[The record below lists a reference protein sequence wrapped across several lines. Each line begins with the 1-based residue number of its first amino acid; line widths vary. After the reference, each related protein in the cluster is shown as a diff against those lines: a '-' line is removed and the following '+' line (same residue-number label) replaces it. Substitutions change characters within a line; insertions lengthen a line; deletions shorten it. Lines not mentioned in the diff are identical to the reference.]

1 MKKLM
6 NRWKRNFEYKYS
18 FLKILNSPF
27 VLPEVSIYFG
37 KIRMGTPYFLPRRW
51 VKFNKQ
57 DCINSCLEE
66 KEVFAKLN
74 KPFYKT
80 WKDYKG
86 ARKAVYTKLFN
97 IQFITLGWKTKW
109 DDYRFEWA
117 PMLSIVFLYRQLV
130 ISLRNKY
137 EDSYWEGW
145 LYYHYRTNKSLS
157 TKERLIELFNQFS
170 CTWIRYEGDN
180 QIKTD
185 YYPFILKKKY
195 LDIYN
200 EWLTSKNK

>member
-1 MKKLM
+1 MKKII
-6 NRWKRNFEYKYS
+6 NRWKSNFNYRYS

-27 VLPEVSIYFG
+27 VLPEISIYFG
-37 KIRMGTPYFLPRRW
+37 KIRMGTPYFLPRKW
-51 VKFNKQ
+51 IKLNKQ
-57 DCINSCLEE
+57 DCINSYLKE
-66 KEVFAKLN
+66 KEVFDKLN

-80 WKDYKG
+80 WKDYRG
-86 ARKAVYTKLFN
+86 AKKAVDTKLFN

-109 DDYRFEWA
+109 GDYRFEWA

-145 LYYHYRTNKSLS
+145 LYYHYRTNKTLS
-157 TKERLIELFNQFS
+157 TKERLIELFDQFS
-170 CTWIRYEGDN
+170 CTWIRYEGNN

-195 LDIYN
+195 LGVYN